1 MKKEI
6 NITEKLLTQTMFVS
20 MSMSMFIISIIITLW
35 GNM

>member
-6 NITEKLLTQTMFVS
+6 NITEKVLTQTMFVS
-20 MSMSMFIISIIITLW
+20 MSMFIISMIITLW

>member
-6 NITEKLLTQTMFVS
+6 NITQKLLTQTMFVS
-20 MSMSMFIISIIITLW
+20 MSMFIISMIITLW

>member
-6 NITEKLLTQTMFVS
+6 NITERVLTQTMFVS
-20 MSMSMFIISIIITLW
+20 MSMFIISMIITLW

>member
-6 NITEKLLTQTMFVS
+6 SITKNVLTQTMFVS
-20 MSMSMFIISIIITLW
+20 MSMFIISMIITLW